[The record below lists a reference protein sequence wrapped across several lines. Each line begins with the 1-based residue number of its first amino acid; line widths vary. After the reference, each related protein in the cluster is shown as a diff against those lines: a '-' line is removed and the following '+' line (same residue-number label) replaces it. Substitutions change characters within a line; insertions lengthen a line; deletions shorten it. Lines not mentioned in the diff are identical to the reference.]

1 VYKRENSP
9 VYSNLPPLNST
20 LITDLNSSKTS
31 NDYFSHE
38 SYKLSDKELDL
49 ILTAIMVFSF
59 FFFKLVINFVIF
71 FSYFIKRYEKE
82 EEDKRSKDTTGS
94 LKKSKPSRYFYKDKQ
109 IYPFLDQNVL
119 LNTAQSVNKKPTIM
133 KEKVLKDLKIVNET
147 NELLKKSNL
156 NESKLNYSFNN
167 QSIVSSASTTNAIN
181 NNTNNNSTNG
191 STYNP
196 SSSSSRSSLSQVL
209 KDIIIEFSNMSEEDF
224 EKFKIELNNEMELAK
239 KREAKKMVEEQQK
252 LLEKQKI
259 PKSVLEA
266 YRNPYYEH
274 CSDTDSIAINSNT
287 NNSHYSSN
295 RPKSMYIDSKFYPS
309 VDSSMKKSQSLNLNS
324 NNQLNNVK
332 CVQRKTSNLKKLA
345 SRKSGEKI
353 DEHEEDLYDPINYKF
368 DEEIY
373 H

>member
-1 VYKRENSP
+1 
-9 VYSNLPPLNST
+9 
-20 LITDLNSSKTS
+20 
-31 NDYFSHE
+31 
-38 SYKLSDKELDL
+38 
-49 ILTAIMVFSF
+49 MVFSF
-59 FFFKLVINFVIF
+59 CFFKLAINFLIF
-71 FSYFIKRYEKE
+71 FSYFKKRYEKE

-147 NELLKKSNL
+147 NQLLKKNNL
-156 NESKLNYSFNN
+156 NESKLSYSFNN
-167 QSIVSSASTTNAIN
+167 QSIVSSGSTTDAID
-181 NNTNNNSTNG
+181 NNTNNNNNSTNG

-196 SSSSSRSSLSQVL
+196 SSSSRSSLSQVL

-274 CSDTDSIAINSNT
+274 CSDTDSINA

-309 VDSSMKKSQSLNLNS
+309 INSSMKKSQSLNLDS